1 MMLYDG
7 RTYEGLYCP
16 IQRQVQTLLVQVC
29 QKQE

>member
-7 RTYEGLYCP
+7 PTYNGLHCP
-16 IQRQVQTLLVQVC
+16 IQRRVRTLLVQVC